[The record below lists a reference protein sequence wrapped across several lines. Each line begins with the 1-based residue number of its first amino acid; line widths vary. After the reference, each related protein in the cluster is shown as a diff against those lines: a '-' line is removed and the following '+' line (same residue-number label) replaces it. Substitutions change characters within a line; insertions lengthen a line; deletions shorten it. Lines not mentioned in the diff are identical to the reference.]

1 MNAAEYIDAYI
12 KKARVAQKEFESWP
26 QEKVDEAV
34 RLIAKVVYDNA
45 ETMADMAVLET
56 GMGNVNDK
64 TIKNRGKSS
73 VIWNSLK
80 GKKSRGII
88 NRDATTGIT
97 EIAKPI
103 GVIAAITPCTNPVV
117 TPMCNAMF
125 ALKGGNA
132 VVITPHHRSFNTS
145 KETVRLMNEELKK
158 IGAPENLIQ
167 IIEEQSR
174 ENTRELISAA
184 DTVVATGGMG
194 MVKAAY
200 TSGKPALG
208 VGAGNVQCII
218 GSDADFSSVVP
229 KIVTGRSFDYGIICS
244 GEQTVIV
251 HEDDLDAVLAEF
263 RKNGGWVADDEKVVD
278 SFREAVFP
286 EGKMNP
292 ALVGQSTGK
301 VAALAGVNIPED
313 TRVILLKAAGP
324 GRKDLLSKEKMCPV
338 LSIYTYR
345 DFSEAIDIAEANLDY
360 EGSGHSV
367 SIHSD
372 STEDIEAAA
381 LRLKASRFV
390 INQPSSTSAGGSWY
404 NGFSPTTTLGCGSW
418 GNNSLSE
425 NLTYTHLIN
434 LSRIGYYMKDAQVP
448 SEDELWNS

>member
-1 MNAAEYIDAYI
+1 MSEFEYIDGYI
-12 KKARVAQKEFESWP
+12 KRARAAQKEFETWT
-26 QEKVDEAV
+26 QEQVDEAV
-34 RLIAKVVYDNA
+34 RLIGKVVYDNA
-45 ETMADMAVLET
+45 EVLAEMAVEET
-56 GMGNVNDK
+56 GMGNVPDK
-64 TIKNRGKSS
+64 ILKNKGKSGI
-73 VIWNSLK
+73 IWNSLK

-88 NRDATTGIT
+88 NRDPATGIT

-132 VVITPHHRSFNTS
+132 IVITPHHRSFNTS

-158 IGAPENLIQ
+158 IGAPKNLIQ
-167 IIEEQSR
+167 IIGEQSR
-174 ENTRELISAA
+174 ENTRELIAAA

-200 TSGKPALG
+200 SSGKPALG
-208 VGAGNVQCII
+208 VGAGNVQCIL
-218 GSDADFSSVVP
+218 GRDADFESAVS

-251 HEDDLDAVLAEF
+251 HEEDLDNVMTEFKKCGGYIAENDEQIEAF
-263 RKNGGWVADDEKVVD
+263 RA
-278 SFREAVFP
+278 AIFP

-301 VAALAGVNIPED
+301 VAAVAGVDIPED
-313 TRVILLKAAGP
+313 TRVILVKAAGI
-324 GRKDLLSKEKMCPV
+324 GRADLLSKEKMCPV
-338 LSIYTYR
+338 LSVYTYS
-345 DFSEAIDIAEANLDY
+345 DFNEAIDIAEANLDY

-367 SIHSD
+367 SIHTD
-372 STEDIEAAA
+372 NEENIEAAA

-425 NLTYTHLIN
+425 NLNYTHLIN
-434 LSRIGYYMKDAQVP
+434 VSRIGYFMKNAAVP
-448 SEDELWNS
+448 GERELWG